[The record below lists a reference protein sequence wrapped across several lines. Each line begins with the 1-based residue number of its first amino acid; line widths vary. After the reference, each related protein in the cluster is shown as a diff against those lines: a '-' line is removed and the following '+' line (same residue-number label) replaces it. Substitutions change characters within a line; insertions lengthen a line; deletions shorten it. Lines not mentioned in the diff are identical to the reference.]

1 MSLDS
6 YLGVGDVVRRSSVSE
21 VGGANCAD
29 VNTNWEKPLTTL
41 HPDQQTYK
49 IRAATDVLL

>member
-6 YLGVGDVVRRSSVSE
+6 YSGVGDVVRRSSVSE